1 QQAAPYLAGGKSGAT
16 TQVIDY
22 HALVK
27 APMPASMPVVKT
39 TSSQTGKDRMPV
51 SAIAATIEGEEPA
64 EMQVQL
70 DRAKGMLA
78 KKDTEIKVLR
88 KESDWMKRTLRERD
102 EEIKALKATVKVP
115 PKKKK
120 AEARPT
126 LKPAAPVSGSSYVDE
141 FRLQ

>member
-1 QQAAPYLAGGKSGAT
+1 
-16 TQVIDY
+16 
-22 HALVK
+22 
-27 APMPASMPVVKT
+27 MPASMPVAKA
-39 TSSQTGKDRMPV
+39 TSIQTGNDRMPV
-51 SAIAATIEGEEPA
+51 SAIAATTEGEGPA

-126 LKPAAPVSGSSYVDE
+126 PKPAAPVSGSSYVDE